1 MNEFIHQSFHPNQVA
16 GMQIKM
22 QNALQEQA
30 IDCLA
35 VFWEGKGATGEQKSL
50 PHQPLQ
56 ARQRTNR
63 FLCQSMLP
71 R

>member
-1 MNEFIHQSFHPNQVA
+1 
-16 GMQIKM
+16 MQIKM

-35 VFWEGKGATGEQKSL
+35 VFLEGKGATGEQKSL

-63 FLCQSMLP
+63 FLWQSMLP